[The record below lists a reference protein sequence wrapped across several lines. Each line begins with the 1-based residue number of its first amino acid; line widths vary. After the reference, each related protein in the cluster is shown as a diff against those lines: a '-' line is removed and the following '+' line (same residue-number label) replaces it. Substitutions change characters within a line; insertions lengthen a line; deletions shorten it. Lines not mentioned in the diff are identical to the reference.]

1 MNEIFNNFS
10 FFENSLKDIII
21 AVSVMLGGI
30 IVVFIF
36 NKVILRAVSRKAA
49 KTDTQWDDLLVRV
62 LDKYASLVFYYT
74 SIYIGFEFLKVDSHF
89 KLFLGKGF
97 VILIVYAIIRAFS
110 DMIDVIFTDKG
121 TPQLLQ
127 NKISRFNGIKS
138 LFKIL
143 IWIVAL
149 IFLLD
154 NLGFQINTIITGL
167 GIGGIAV
174 ALAAQAILSDLFS
187 FVAINL
193 DRPFDVGD
201 FIAIDNFM
209 GTVEHIG
216 IKTTRVRSIQG
227 EELIIS
233 NKDLTS
239 SVLRNYKKIT
249 KRRVVHKL
257 GVDYNTDPAVL
268 KIIPDE
274 IKKIVSL
281 CDNVQFDRAHFTSF
295 GVYSLEFEL
304 VYFILSDDYYLFM
317 DRQQSINLEILDT
330 FSKKGIK
337 FAYPTQVLYINN
349 SCSGGVSEVDK

>member
-1 MNEIFNNFS
+1 MNEIFQNFN
-10 FFENSLKDIII
+10 FFGNSLRDIIT
-21 AVSVMLGGI
+21 AASVMLGGFVI
-30 IVVFIF
+30 VFIF

-110 DMIDVIFTDKG
+110 DMVDLLFTEKG
-121 TPQLLQ
+121 APQLLQ
-127 NKISRFNGIKS
+127 SKIPRFGGIKS

-257 GVDYNTDPAVL
+257 GVDYETDPAVL

-274 IKKIVSL
+274 IKRIVTGFDS
-281 CDNVQFDRAHFTSF
+281 VQFDRAHFTSF
-295 GVYSLEFEL
+295 GAYSLEFEL
-304 VYFILSDDYYLFM
+304 VYFVLSDDYYLFM

-330 FSKKGIK
+330 FSKNGIK

-349 SCSGGVSEVDK
+349 SSRSAESEVDK